1 MLVLGLFV
9 VALIPKDSFQRF
21 NLETAVSKVTED
33 LHYAQELAQTT
44 NTNCGIN
51 FVASGSYTV
60 YQGSTSTPV
69 TNPLTR
75 QAFVYTF
82 SDNFKNVNILNNLQ
96 VEFNTVGK
104 PVLGGGQT
112 VGISDGTT
120 TANLLITANT
130 GLVQRQ

>member
-1 MLVLGLFV
+1 MLGLFV
-9 VALIPKDSFQRF
+9 MALIPKDSFQRF

-33 LHYAQELAQTT
+33 LRYTQELAQTT

-51 FVASGSYTV
+51 FVADGSYTV
-60 YQGSTSTPV
+60 YKGSTATPV
-69 TNPLTR
+69 TNPLTK
-75 QAFVYTF
+75 QTFIYTF
-82 SDNFKNVNILNNLQ
+82 SDNFENVTLLNNLQ
-96 VEFNTVGK
+96 VEFDTIGK

-112 VGISDGTT
+112 VSISDGTT